1 MTHRIAWFDI
11 PVTDLDRA
19 VSFYQHVLAIS
30 FIDTGPDSPVA
41 VMEHGPDDVAG
52 CLFKNEG
59 WLPSAQGVLMYFP
72 VEGRMN
78 EAVSMVEAHGGSI
91 VEEPHSIGTYGYRA
105 VVLDSEGNRIALHCE
120 EL

>member
-1 MTHRIAWFDI
+1 MAHCIAWFDI

-19 VSFYQHVLAIS
+19 MEFCENVLAIS
-30 FIDTGPDSPVA
+30 FMDTDPDSPVA
-41 VMEHGPDDVAG
+41 VMEHGPGDVAG

-78 EAVSMVEAHGGSI
+78 EAVSLVEANGGSI
-91 VEEPHSIGTYGYRA
+91 LEETHCIDPHGYRA
-105 VVLDSEGNRIALHCE
+105 VGLDSEGNRIALRCE
-120 EL
+120 EM